1 MTFEE
6 VAGEV
11 HAAVSAG
18 ELSGDRVV
26 ELAVALEGLGVAVP
40 ADLDLRTLL
49 TGFARLDTSVRT
61 VQRDLDATAVPGR
74 LRVCAPAWGDGW
86 LRVEYGGQ
94 ASSTGF
100 DPRRSADPLAEV
112 ADVAQEI
119 IVEELWTSW
128 PLCPEH
134 GFGLHVNNT
143 PEWVCTGAKHHV
155 VAAVG
160 RLGGG

>member
-6 VAGEV
+6 LAGEV

-26 ELAVALEGLGVAVP
+26 ELAVELEGLGVAVP

-49 TGFARLDTSVRT
+49 TGFARLDLAVRT

-100 DPRRSADPLAEV
+100 DPRQSADPLAEV
-112 ADVAQEI
+112 ADLAQEI
-119 IVEELWTSW
+119 IVEVLWTSW
-128 PLCPEH
+128 PLCPVH

-143 PEWVCTGAKHHV
+143 PEWVCTGAKRHV
-155 VAAVG
+155 VAPVG
-160 RLGGG
+160 RLGEG